1 MNILE
6 VLRKVKY
13 RDGLWKRRVV
23 EYWLWCDETTEEICK
38 ILKISRPL
46 LNQWHRWHFKTRN
59 KCHHKIKTSIKEAS
73 LELSP
78 ALILWQKRQQMK
90 NQKLEEKQK
99 ADSENVALLQ
109 QQIESLKTA
118 LKAEQLRSE
127 AMSTMIDIA
136 EDVYKI
142 EIRKKS
148 GAKQLK
154 P

>member
-1 MNILE
+1 MKVLE
-6 VLRKVKY
+6 EMSKVKY

-23 EYWLWCDETTEEICK
+23 EYWLWCDETTDVVCR
-38 ILKISRPL
+38 ILKINRPL

-59 KCHHKIKTSIKEAS
+59 KCQSESKKLSQSTTI
-73 LELSP
+73 ELSP
-78 ALILWQKRQQMK
+78 ALILWQKRQQMQ
-90 NQKLEEKQK
+90 NQKLEEKLK
-99 ADSENVALLQ
+99 ADSVNVAYLQ
-109 QQIESLKTA
+109 QQIETLKSA
-118 LKAEQLRSE
+118 LKDEQLRSE

-148 GAKQLK
+148 GVKQLK

>member
-1 MNILE
+1 MRKLDE
-6 VLRKVKY
+6 LTKVKY
-13 RDGLWKRRVV
+13 RDGTWKRCVI
-23 EYWLWCDETTEEICK
+23 EYWLWCDERTDEICK

-46 LNQWHRWHFKTRN
+46 LNQWHRWYFKTRN
-59 KCHHKIKTSIKEAS
+59 TCQSKIKTSNKEAS
-73 LELSP
+73 FELSP
-78 ALILWQKRQQMK
+78 ALILWQKRQQMQ